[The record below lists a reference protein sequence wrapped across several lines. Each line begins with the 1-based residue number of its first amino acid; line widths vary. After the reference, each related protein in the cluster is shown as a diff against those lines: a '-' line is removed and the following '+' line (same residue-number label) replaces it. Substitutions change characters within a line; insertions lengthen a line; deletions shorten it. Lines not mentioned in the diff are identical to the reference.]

1 MTFAQ
6 THSRLRRSLASV
18 LLAVLVAVGVAACGG
33 GSSSGNGIAGKPAAS
48 IAVAAGKALNNA
60 KTVHVSGTVHSGGQ
74 TIAVDMSVVSG
85 KGARGTMT
93 LAGHPVQ
100 VVTVGPK
107 LYVKAG
113 TAFWQHYAGSLGSLV
128 AGKWL
133 EVATATTG
141 ASSFAGLLNLHAV
154 VGRLLAQATGNR
166 GLTKGKQTT
175 INGQNAIAVTQGGNA
190 LYVATSG
197 TAYPLEL
204 LTKAGGHIFLSHYNE
219 AVSLA
224 APSPVVRFPGA

>member
-74 TIAVDMSVVSG
+74 T
-85 KGARGTMT
+85 
-93 LAGHPVQ
+93 

-224 APSPVVRFPGA
+224 APSPVVKFPGA

>member
-1 MTFAQ
+1 MTFPQ
-6 THSRLRRSLASV
+6 THSRLRRALASV
-18 LLAVLVAVGVAACGG
+18 LLAVLIAVAVAACGG
-33 GSSSGNGIAGKPAAS
+33 GSSGSGIAGKPAAS
-48 IAVAAGKALNNA
+48 IAVAAGKALNKA
-60 KTVHVSGTVHSGGQ
+60 KTVHVSGTVRSGGQ
-74 TIAVDMSVVSG
+74 SIAIDMSVVSG

-93 LAGHPVQ
+93 LAGQPVQ

-107 LYVKAG
+107 LYLKAG
-113 TAFWQHYAGSLGSLV
+113 TAFWKHYAGSFATLV

-224 APSPVVRFPGA
+224 APSPVVKFPGA

>member
-1 MTFAQ
+1 MTFPP
-6 THSRLRRSLASV
+6 THSTLRRALASV
-18 LLAVLVAVGVAACGG
+18 LLTVLVAIAVAACGG
-33 GSSSGNGIAGKPAAS
+33 GSSGNGIAGKSAAS
-48 IAVAAGKALNNA
+48 IAVAAGKALNSA
-60 KTVHVSGTVHSGGQ
+60 RTVHVSGTVRSGGQ
-74 TIAVDMSVVSG
+74 TIAIDMSVVSG

-93 LAGHPVQ
+93 LGGQPVA
-100 VVTVGPK
+100 VVTVGAK
-107 LYVKAG
+107 LYLKAG
-113 TAFWQHYAGSLGSLV
+113 AAFWRHFAGSFAALV

-133 EVATATTG
+133 ELATATTG

-154 VGRLLAQATGNR
+154 VGRLLAQATGSH

-175 INGQNAIAVTQGGNA
+175 INGQSAIAVTQGGSA

-204 LTKAGGHIFLSHYNE
+204 MTKAGGHLFLSNYNQ

-224 APSPVVRFPGA
+224 APSGAVKFPGA

>member
-1 MTFAQ
+1 M
-6 THSRLRRSLASV
+6 LASV
-18 LLAVLVAVGVAACGG
+18 LLVVLVAVVVAACGG
-33 GSSSGNGIAGKPAAS
+33 SGGSSGNGIAAKPAAS

-74 TIAVDMSVVSG
+74 TIAIDMSIVSG

-93 LAGHPVQ
+93 LAGHAVQ

-107 LYVKAG
+107 LYLKAG
-113 TAFWQHYAGSLGSLV
+113 TAFWQHFAGSLAALV

-133 EVATATTG
+133 QVATATTG

-154 VGRLLAQATGNR
+154 VGKLLAQATGNR

-175 INGQNAIAVTQGGNA
+175 INGQNAIVVTQGGNA
-190 LYVATSG
+190 VYVATSG

-204 LTKAGGHIFLSHYNE
+204 MTKGGGHLFLSHYGE

-224 APSPVVRFPGA
+224 PPSPVVKFPGA